1 MEFIDKEQLVNL
13 AKPLMKTDYG
23 QYLMDIAEN
32 NI

>member
-1 MEFIDKEQLVNL
+1 LINL

-32 NI
+32 KMWI

>member
-1 MEFIDKEQLVNL
+1 L

-32 NI
+32 NIWI

>member
-1 MEFIDKEQLVNL
+1 LINL

-32 NI
+32 NIWI